1 MRQKQTH
8 FGLYAALVATSGM
21 VALAV
26 ISVAAGELRV
36 QAGGLNVS
44 LMTRAE
50 QGFVI
55 KVDGADCPGAGCPA
69 FALNWS
75 MTKNG

>member
-1 MRQKQTH
+1 
-8 FGLYAALVATSGM
+8 M